1 MIKKII
7 SRIENLERLTQA
19 HNQLGADILKE
30 ATAIRKELR
39 GGSLSSPERGKN
51 QKAID
56 YVLNNRLKTINNG

>member
-1 MIKKII
+1 MSDSIFTRLDK
-7 SRIENLERLTQA
+7 LERLAEA
-19 HNQLGADILKE
+19 HRQLGNDILKE